1 MRPVPHGADV
11 EISLPP
17 TTLHEQSTESESSSM
32 EANNDDR
39 DATSYSGTPKLMS
52 QSDLD
57 ELVRDLD
64 LLKEPSELL
73 GSRLHERNLEENV
86 APGTTFSS

>member
-1 MRPVPHGADV
+1 MVLMSRFHFHQQHVLD
-11 EISLPP
+11 
-17 TTLHEQSTESESSSM
+17 EQSTESESSSI
-32 EANNDDR
+32 EANSDDR
-39 DATSYSGTPKLMS
+39 DAASYSGTPKLMS

-73 GSRLHERNLEENV
+73 GSRLHERNFC
-86 APGTTFSS
+86 ASGTAFSW